1 MSEIIGFYNRKGGVG
16 KTTLALHTILHANNL
31 GIEGLNKFDIRN
43 ILVLDKDEQGSLC
56 QWLSGYKWEGQEEFK
71 LSRYIDVRFLGD
83 IYEEDFQKYDL
94 IVIDFPP
101 QVTILDEME
110 DLYKK
115 IVDTFIVPVQGR
127 LSLNSAEELKNIFND
142 LSETNK
148 VILVPN
154 GTDVRYAVG
163 RKEMELIK
171 AIAGNE
177 NIDQIEVFDFSI
189 PHHQVVRKAEMLGQA
204 TWEVPYGI
212 RAKATKNLQVLAE
225 WILLGKRRAKLR
237 KTKSEK

>member
-1 MSEIIGFYNRKGGVG
+1 MAEIIGFYNRKGGVG
-16 KTTLALHTILHANNL
+16 KTTLALHTILHADQLGYEGIKKFEINKIL
-31 GIEGLNKFDIRN
+31 GI
-43 ILVLDKDEQGSLC
+43 DKDEQGSLC
-56 QWLSGYKWEGQEEFK
+56 QWLSGYEWKGQEKFK
-71 LSRYIDVRFLGD
+71 FNDFIDIKFLSD
-83 IYEEDFQKYDL
+83 ITEKDKEKYDL

-101 QVTILDEME
+101 QVTILDNKI
-110 DLYKK
+110 KK
-115 IVDTFIVPVQGR
+115 MVDTFIVPVQGR
-127 LSLNSAEELKNIFND
+127 LSLTSAEELKNIFRD
-142 LSETNK
+142 MKGTNK

-154 GTDVRYAVG
+154 GTDTRYAVG

-171 AIAGNE
+171 AIAGDE

-189 PHHQVVRKAEMLGQA
+189 PHHQIVRKAEMLGQA

-237 KTKSEK
+237 KTKGERQ